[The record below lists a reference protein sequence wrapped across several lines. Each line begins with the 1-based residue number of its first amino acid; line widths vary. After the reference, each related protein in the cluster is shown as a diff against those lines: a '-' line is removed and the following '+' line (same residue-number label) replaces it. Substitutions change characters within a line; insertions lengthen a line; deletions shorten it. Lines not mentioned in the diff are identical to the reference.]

1 MTNAILKEDLPQS
14 YTVKYLGNDE
24 AHGLWGIKHT
34 RKPVDNLVSRA
45 KKPGTYLPV
54 VNLTVTSEGVRIEAP
69 NQPVSAMKRK
79 NAIKSDKASAWLP
92 IDTISYGVQD
102 LVYTRVFSIIV
113 VQDCTDIK
121 VKNNNIPF
129 VCYAFVCDS
138 RQIAR
143 NLTYTLAHA
152 FQQYSQRIRATAS
165 TAQRG
170 RSFLTMAKSSS
181 SSCFDKQFAINLV
194 SCGDYYD
201 PDEVKDSEA

>member
-1 MTNAILKEDLPQS
+1 MTSAILKEDLPQS

-34 RKPVDNLVSRA
+34 RRPVDNLVSRA

-69 NQPVSAMKRK
+69 NQPAPC
-79 NAIKSDKASAWLP
+79 DKTWQRYCS
-92 IDTISYGVQD
+92 
-102 LVYTRVFSIIV
+102 
-113 VQDCTDIK
+113 DIK

-152 FQQYSQRIRATAS
+152 FQLYSQRIRATSS

-170 RSFLTMAKSSS
+170 KSFLTMAKASQSNS